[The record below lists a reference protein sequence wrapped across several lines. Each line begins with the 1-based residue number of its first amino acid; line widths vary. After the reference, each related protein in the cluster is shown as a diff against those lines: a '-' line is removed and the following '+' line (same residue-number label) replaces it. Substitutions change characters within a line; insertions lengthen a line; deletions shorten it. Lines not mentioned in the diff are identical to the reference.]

1 MKAILFDFDGVIVDS
16 EPICAKVQN
25 EFFSKI
31 VPNWQREFSEEIMG
45 LDPHSTF
52 LLLKNKY
59 ALKISEAEF
68 REGYDKG
75 YPMVYGVAGL
85 TKKAL
90 EMLNYGMEHGVRMS
104 IVSSTPKEYIASFLR
119 KKDIAKFIEEIFSST
134 DLKIPSK
141 PAPDPYNFAV
151 EKLNLDK
158 NSTIVVEDS
167 LAGTSAAHAAGLF
180 TVGYNTIDPK
190 CPCDCLL
197 SDADDVA
204 EVFGRYNIFK

>member
-1 MKAILFDFDGVIVDS
+1 MKAILFDFDGVIADS
-16 EPICAKVQN
+16 EAIYAEVEN
-25 EFFSKI
+25 ELFSRI
-31 VPNWQREFSEEIMG
+31 VPGWQRKFSEEIIG

-52 LLLKNKY
+52 LLLKNKHT
-59 ALKISEAEF
+59 LKISETEF
-68 REGYDKG
+68 REEYDKG
-75 YPMVYGVAGL
+75 YPMVYAAAGL

-90 EMLNYGMEHGVRMS
+90 EMLNYGMAHDVRMS
-104 IVSSTPKEYIASFLR
+104 IVSSTPEEYIASFLQ
-119 KKDIAKFIEEIFSST
+119 KNNIAQFIEEIFSSA

-151 EKLNLDK
+151 EKLKLAK

-167 LAGTSAAHAAGLF
+167 LAGTTAAHAAGLF

-190 CPCDCLL
+190 CPCDRLL

-204 EVFGRYNIFK
+204 EVFGRIAVK

>member
-16 EPICAKVQN
+16 EPVYAEVEN
-25 EFFSKI
+25 ELFSKM
-31 VPNWQREFSEEIMG
+31 VPNWQRKFSEEIIG

-52 LLLKNKY
+52 SLLKNKH

-68 REGYDKG
+68 REEYDKG
-75 YPMVYGVAGL
+75 YPMVYDAVGL

-90 EMLNYGMEHGVRMS
+90 EMLNYGMKHGVRMS

-119 KKDIAKFIEEIFSST
+119 KKDIAKFIEEIFSS
-134 DLKIPSK
+134 
-141 PAPDPYNFAV
+141 
-151 EKLNLDK
+151 
-158 NSTIVVEDS
+158 
-167 LAGTSAAHAAGLF
+167 AAGLF

-197 SDADDVA
+197 SDVDDVVK
-204 EVFGRYNIFK
+204 VFGQIQ

>member
-1 MKAILFDFDGVIVDS
+1 MKAILFDFDGVIADS
-16 EPICAKVQN
+16 EPIYAEVENKL
-25 EFFSKI
+25 FSKM
-31 VPNWQREFSEEIMG
+31 VSGWQRKFSEEIIG

-52 LLLKNKY
+52 LLLKNKHG
-59 ALKISEAEF
+59 LKISEAEF
-68 REGYDKG
+68 RAEYDKG

-90 EMLNYGMEHGVRMS
+90 EMLNFGAEHGARMG
-104 IVSSTPKEYIASFLR
+104 IVSSTPSKHIMQFLQKNQIR
-119 KKDIAKFIEEIFSST
+119 HFIEEIFSSA

-141 PAPDPYNFAV
+141 PAPAPYNFAV
-151 EKLNLDK
+151 EKLKLDK

-167 LAGTSAAHAAGLF
+167 FAGTSAAHAAGLF
-180 TVGYNTIDPK
+180 TVGYNTIDPE

-204 EVFGRYNIFK
+204 KVFGDIVGN